1 MSVNQEVGV
10 GVGNSETSSQV
21 ESRPVST
28 ASAESATAE
37 SAVDGKKKPAVV
49 LREGAYEVP
58 CPWCGTTCVIAENQ
72 VNCGIFRC
80 GVLKGSL
87 QQIPPHAK
95 KPVCDALKAQDKI
108 WGCAGPF
115 KFTPKQ
121 GVSKCGYI

>member
-1 MSVNQEVGV
+1 MSAQQVAEGEGV
-10 GVGNSETSSQV
+10 DSETSSQV
-21 ESRPVST
+21 GSQPFEPTTV
-28 ASAESATAE
+28 E

-58 CPWCGTTCVIAENQ
+58 CPWCGTTCVIDENQ

-87 QQIPPHAK
+87 TQIPPHAK
-95 KPVCDALKAQDKI
+95 KPVCDALVARNKI

-115 KFTPKQ
+115 KFKPGE